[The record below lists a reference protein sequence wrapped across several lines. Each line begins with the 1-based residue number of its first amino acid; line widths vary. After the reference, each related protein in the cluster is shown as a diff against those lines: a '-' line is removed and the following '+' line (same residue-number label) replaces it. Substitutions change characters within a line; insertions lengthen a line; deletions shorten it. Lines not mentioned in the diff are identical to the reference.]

1 MNPRSQRR
9 RLDQYLLEEGLV
21 ESRARAQ
28 GLILAGKVWVDGRR
42 VDKPG
47 TPITPGA
54 KVVIVGPEHPFVSR
68 GGIKLQAAL
77 DAFGISVQDKA
88 CLDVGA
94 GTGGFTDCLLQAGAA
109 KVFALDVGHGRF
121 HQRLRDDPRVVLL
134 ERVNVRFLTPDLLPE
149 LPDLVV
155 IDVAF
160 ISLTLVLPVM
170 AALLPPEGEIVAL
183 IKPQFE
189 VGRGRVGKGGVV
201 RDPRKHATAIRRV
214 ADAACGLGLTVRG
227 LCVSPITGVKG
238 NREFFIRVGRGGA
251 LPGDIDSV
259 ERMIEETVGSLNK
272 RLPTEKVH

>member
-1 MNPRSQRR
+1 MGRR

-21 ESRARAQ
+21 ENRARAQ
-28 GLILAGKVWVDGRR
+28 GLVLAGQVWVDGRR

-47 TPITPGA
+47 TPIRPDA
-54 KVVIVGPEHPFVSR
+54 KVIIVGPEHPFVSR

-77 DAFGISVQDKA
+77 DIFNIPVRDSV

-109 KVFALDVGHGRF
+109 KIFALDVGHGHF

-134 ERVNVRFLTPDLLPE
+134 ERVNVRFLTRDLLPQ

-170 AALLPPEGEIVAL
+170 ATLLSPEGEIVAL

-189 VGRGRVGKGGVV
+189 VGRGRVGRGGVV

-214 ADAACGLGLTVRG
+214 ADAAWGLGMAVRG

-238 NREFFIRVGRGGA
+238 NREFFIHMVRGHA
-251 LPGDIDSV
+251 LPGDIHNV
-259 ERMIEETVGSLNK
+259 ERMIEETLGPLNK